1 MFTARYS
8 TALQPAAPI
17 IRIPFRNPGGGVPE
31 LLAEAQLD
39 TGADRTVFPTDM
51 VTSLRLVKQ
60 SEKDFGVV
68 NGVVKLKTY
77 LLGFTIPGVGDFV
90 VEAAA
95 SASEDFVLI
104 GRDVLN
110 CIHTVLDGPAR
121 QLELSSAQPPA
132 TP

>member
-1 MFTARYS
+1 
-8 TALQPAAPI
+8 
-17 IRIPFRNPGGGVPE
+17 
-31 LLAEAQLD
+31 
-39 TGADRTVFPTDM
+39 M

-68 NGVVKLKTY
+68 SGVVKLKTY

-95 SASEDFVLI
+95 SAGEDFVLL

-110 CIHTVLDGPAR
+110 ALYTLLDGPGR
-121 QLELSSAQPPA
+121 MLTLSAQPLLPP